1 MDLDLSTYDIFL
13 IAFVIAIVAIL
24 QFFRGRKLN
33 LILIEYTAR
42 IFEEVLKP
50 KDKEYQWIGLYVG
63 YKARFLTPYKSL
75 VRTEAVVTL
84 MPRHSLFYL
93 PIAFITSR
101 FDRLYMFFRYSKR
114 FVSEA
119 HIIRKHYYRLGP
131 HRVIRG
137 IERMA
142 FESIE
147 IKGKTYY
154 LVYNDSRI
162 ARELVNIVKGLS
174 DPHIINHLAIVPSNS
189 SLYVAAKI
197 TPRTFEELI
206 RKMYML
212 AREFA

>member
-1 MDLDLSTYDIFL
+1 MVLDLDTYDIIL
-13 IAFVIAIVAIL
+13 IITVIAIVAVL

-33 LILIEYTAR
+33 LLLIEHTAR
-42 IFEEVLKP
+42 ALENILKP

-114 FVSEA
+114 FVGEA
-119 HIIRKHYYRLGP
+119 HIVRKHYYRLGP
-131 HRVIRG
+131 HRVIKG

-154 LVYNDSRI
+154 LIYNDSGI

-174 DPHIINHLAIVPSNS
+174 NPHIINHLAIVPSNS

-197 TPRTFEELI
+197 TPQTFEELI
-206 RKMYML
+206 RKTYML
-212 AREFA
+212 ARKFA